1 MRSRLES
8 TSGASAGHKL
18 KSTRPS
24 DGIWIIG
31 TLRAELSLQAPFRIQ
46 NELLTVAYE
55 KENYDG
61 SSLSEK
67 PCFVPRLRKLE
78 LLHRDLLKCSFV
90 LAENLFAA
98 EFWVQELDNFL
109 FVKASGP

>member
-8 TSGASAGHKL
+8 TSAASAGHKL

-46 NELLTVAYE
+46 NELLTVDYVDE
-55 KENYDG
+55 RKQYVG
-61 SSLSEK
+61 SSLSEQTVHEAK
-67 PCFVPRLRKLE
+67 IR
-78 LLHRDLLKCSFV
+78 
-90 LAENLFAA
+90 
-98 EFWVQELDNFL
+98 
-109 FVKASGP
+109 ASGASASGSS